1 MHIRSNGLRLLA
13 AGAMLVLTAAC
24 GGGGE
29 EAAESG
35 PEVPEGVTAVAA
47 NGRIPMPPGNDRAC
61 QPASIRRT
69 FREPAE
75 WNGYW
80 QYGFAEHCPRPQ
92 LPADFDFSR
101 EMAVLVA
108 MGPRQSPADSITVIG
123 TRQSGDSVLI
133 MVRRTT
139 RQDPCSE
146 PPVSTYPRDLVRV
159 PVRGPSRFV
168 EQHVKRPCPS

>member
-1 MHIRSNGLRLLA
+1 MPIRSSLPRFLA
-13 AGAMLVLTAAC
+13 AGAVLALTAC
-24 GGGGE
+24 GGGDQAAGE
-29 EAAESG
+29 QAE
-35 PEVPEGVTAVAA
+35 PLPEGVTGVAA
-47 NGRIPMPPGNDRAC
+47 NGRIAMPAGTDRRC
-61 QPASIRRT
+61 QPGSIRRT

-80 QYGFAEHCPRPQ
+80 QYGFAEDCPRPQ

-108 MGPRQSPADSITVIG
+108 MGPRQSPADSIMVLG
-123 TRQSGDSVLI
+123 TRQSGDSVII

-146 PPVSTYPRDLVRV
+146 PAVSTYPRDLVRV

-168 EQHVKRPCPS
+168 EQHVKRPCPT